1 MYNPFSLSGKTILV
15 TGASSGIGKATAIE
29 CSKMGATII
38 MTARNEE
45 RLQETI
51 QLLEG
56 EGHQYIIADLTN
68 EDAIKQLTEQV
79 PELDGVVCA
88 AGISM
93 LKPIQVLAEKD
104 IKTIFD
110 TNSQKTQTEYGS
122 VAGLYF
128 FHFWERQ
135 YGDSIIPVWQFKEC
149 IEQFCQICRY

>member
-1 MYNPFSLSGKTILV
+1 MYNPFSLSSKTILV

-45 RLQETI
+45 RLQETM

-56 EGHQYIIADLTN
+56 EGHQYIITDLTN

-110 TNSQKTQTEYGS
+110 TNYNAPVLLTKT
-122 VAGLYF
+122 
-128 FHFWERQ
+128 
-135 YGDSIIPVWQFKEC
+135 
-149 IEQFCQICRY
+149 